1 MYNPVTKKLI
11 ISSDV
16 IFEENAIWNW
26 AEDST
31 NILLRWGDDDNSIS
45 EEEFEGNEDE
55 EWTQEQI
62 EEIGNEVSTRDEVE
76 EPEEGHNELIQVVV
90 VARNRRTPH
99 WMKDYITGA
108 GLSEEEE
115 T

>member
-1 MYNPVTKKLI
+1 MEYFRVFGCIGHIHVPHEKRTKMDPRSTKCILLGIGEETKGYIMYNPVTKKLI

-55 EWTQEQI
+55 E
-62 EEIGNEVSTRDEVE
+62 
-76 EPEEGHNELIQVVV
+76 
-90 VARNRRTPH
+90 
-99 WMKDYITGA
+99 
-108 GLSEEEE
+108 
-115 T
+115 